1 LLFDLFFLIWL
12 FFAAEHVYGYTL
24 HNFGILPR
32 NLYGLIG
39 IVSAP
44 FLHLNF
50 THIISNTIP
59 LLLLGSVLFYFYY
72 NQARWVFYL
81 GFFVPNIL
89 VWILGRPLMH
99 IGASGI
105 VYTLASFLVIFGLLR
120 RDYVSLMIALA
131 VAIIYS
137 GLFRSLFYKYESISV
152 EMHIAGIL
160 TGVTAAIYFYKKTPI
175 T

>member
-1 LLFDLFFLIWL
+1 VFLIWL

-32 NLYGLIG
+32 NIYGLIG
-39 IVSAP
+39 IVTAP

-50 THIISNTIP
+50 THIVSNTIP

-72 NQARWVFYL
+72 NQARKVFYL
-81 GFFVPNIL
+81 GFFIPNIL
-89 VWILGRPLMH
+89 VWIFGRHLMH

-105 VYTLASFLVIFGLLR
+105 VYTLASFLVVFGMLR

-131 VAIIYS
+131 VAIIYG
-137 GLFRSLFYKYESISV
+137 GLFLSLFRHSESISV

-160 TGVTAAIYFYKKTPI
+160 TGVTMAIYFYKRKPTI
-175 T
+175 